1 MTTSFETTWAAME
14 ALHLQEPLKELGSF
28 LRSQPGTGVDK
39 TNLPENPSPMQLARL
54 FYDIKA
60 ADPDLSRSLTGPE
73 YDGKDFEF

>member
-1 MTTSFETTWAAME
+1 
-14 ALHLQEPLKELGSF
+14 
-28 LRSQPGTGVDK
+28 
-39 TNLPENPSPMQLARL
+39 MQLARL